1 MTKLL
6 TFTIA
11 AFMLFGTDV
20 SAANTIKYQF
30 ELPSSDE
37 KLVSLSTDD
46 ETKLSVVCFLG
57 TECPLAKLYGPRLQ
71 RISERFRQSGVEV
84 IGVNS
89 NVQDSMNEIRSF
101 ANHHGIRFPMVKD
114 HQNHVA
120 ETYGATRTSEVF
132 IIDQFGKIRYQG
144 RIDNQYQ
151 PGLTRSEPTR
161 QDLVLA
167 IEELLA
173 GKSVSVP
180 KTEPVGCLI
189 GRVNS
194 SEVSTELTY
203 AKEIS
208 RILQS
213 HCVECHREGEIGPFA
228 LTEYEEVVG
237 WGEMMLEVID
247 EKRMPPWHANP
258 AHGEFMNARE
268 MPRADIATLREWV
281 NGGMPFGNSDDLPAA
296 REIVQGWQLPREPDV
311 VFDMHSRPFRVPAEG
326 TVEYQYFVVDPQ
338 FEEDQWVLAGE
349 VVPGNRSVVHHCIVF
364 IRPPD
369 GSDFRRGFWL
379 AGYVPGQQPVDLPE
393 GYAVKI
399 PAGSK
404 LVFQMHYTPTGVV
417 EEDMTRLG
425 LVLAEDAE
433 VTHEVFSVVGIDR
446 DFEIPPQVADYD
458 VKGNVAWFPP
468 DGELIGI
475 APHMHVRGK
484 SFTVNVI
491 QEGDSETILDVPNYD
506 FNWQHFYQYQNS
518 LDLSKID
525 EIRFVSK
532 FDNSEENPVNPDPTQ
547 HVTWGDQTWE
557 EMALAFFTVA
567 QRRDSQARNSQA
579 QPKNETPMSASAVTS
594 SSEKVEKFV
603 KSFFDRFD
611 SNKDGE
617 VNRSELP
624 IAIER
629 FGYRKLDLNRDGT
642 LNREEIHELA
652 KRQLSRR

>member
-1 MTKLL
+1 MIKRFACTVAVIGL
-6 TFTIA
+6 FTTNA
-11 AFMLFGTDV
+11 P
-20 SAANTIKYQF
+20 AANTLTYQF
-30 ELPSSDE
+30 ELPSTDE
-37 KLVSLSTDD
+37 KLVSLNFDQA
-46 ETKLSVVCFLG
+46 KLSVVCFLG

-71 RISERFRQSGVEV
+71 RISERFRQAGVEV

-89 NVQDSMNEIRSF
+89 NVQDSMNEIRAF
-101 ANHHGIRFPMVKD
+101 AKNHGIRFPMVKD
-114 HQNHVA
+114 HQNQVA
-120 ETYGATRTSEVF
+120 DIYGATRTSEVF
-132 IIDQFGKIRYQG
+132 LIDQFGEIRYQG

-161 QDLVLA
+161 QDLVVA

-180 KTEPVGCLI
+180 TTEPVGCII
-189 GRVNS
+189 GRVKS

-208 RILQS
+208 RILQR

-228 LTEYEEVVG
+228 LTEYDEVVG

-268 MPRADIATLREWV
+268 MPDSEVARLREWV
-281 NGGMPFGNSDDLPAA
+281 EGGMPFGDSDDLPQPL
-296 REIVQGWQLPREPDV
+296 EIVPGWQLPREPDLV
-311 VFDMHSRPFRVPAEG
+311 LDMHTRPFQVPAEG
-326 TVEYQYFVVDPQ
+326 TVEYQYFVVDPK
-338 FEEDQWVLAGE
+338 FEEDKWVLAGE

-393 GYAVKI
+393 GYAVRV

-404 LVFQMHYTPTGVV
+404 LVFQMHYTPTGVS

-425 LVLAEDAE
+425 LVLADEAD
-433 VTHEVFSVVGIDR
+433 VTHEVFSVVGINR
-446 DFEIPPQVADYD
+446 DFEIPPQVSDFD
-458 VKGNVAWFPP
+458 VNGNVAWFPP

-475 APHMHVRGK
+475 TPHMHVRGK
-484 SFTVNVI
+484 SFTVNVTRNG
-491 QEGDSETILDVPNYD
+491 EPETILDVPNYD
-506 FNWQHFYQYQNS
+506 FNWQHFYQYQDS

-525 EIRFVSK
+525 DIQFVST
-532 FDNSEENPVNPDPTQ
+532 FDNSENNPVNPDPTQ

-567 QRRDSQARNSQA
+567 QPRNSQV
-579 QPKNETPMSASAVTS
+579 QPAYQSPVSASRTQTKSA
-594 SSEKVEKFV
+594 KVDKFV
-603 KSFFDRFD
+603 KSFFERFD
-611 SNKDGE
+611 TDNDGE
-617 VNRSELP
+617 VGRSEVP

-629 FGYRKLDLNRDGT
+629 FGYWKLDLNRDGT
-642 LNREEIHELA
+642 LNRDEINELA